1 MKTAVL
7 NLYLFRT
14 LNDVR
19 QMTGKWLGEYNG
31 ERPFESPSHLAQ
43 QEYRMTKTNAG
54 TS

>member
-1 MKTAVL
+1 M

-31 ERPFESPSHLAQ
+31 ERPFESRTTWRSKST
-43 QEYRMTKTNAG
+43 E
-54 TS
+54 